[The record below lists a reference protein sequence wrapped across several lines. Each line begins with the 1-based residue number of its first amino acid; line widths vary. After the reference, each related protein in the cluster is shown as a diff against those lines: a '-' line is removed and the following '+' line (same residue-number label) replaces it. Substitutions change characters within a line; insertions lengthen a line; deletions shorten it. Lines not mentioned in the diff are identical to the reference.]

1 MLHRIRSLQAK
12 GIKISICKATSSNE
26 DIGRKEIRVM
36 TFISIS
42 SPHRVA
48 RRKNPVA
55 PLFPSFR
62 LLRNYSRIVPLV
74 PGNESVLLSPPYL
87 SKSGCFS
94 TRGCST
100 RDTVSISSIYR
111 LVPFNKPKFRR
122 GDSREFSNAPFRFF
136 VYTRGG
142 IESDLVVKKDLTS
155 RGNLRVTIIT
165 SKCGGTPKKRFY
177 HAWIYKGEKI
187 IVSYVS

>member
-1 MLHRIRSLQAK
+1 MRSLQAK
-12 GIKISICKATSSNE
+12 GIKISICEATSSIE
-26 DIGRKEIRVM
+26 WRCWKERSTSHDIYFHIESTSSRPKEKSRCSVISKLPPSSKLFENRSFGSRQRKCL
-36 TFISIS
+36 T
-42 SPHRVA
+42 
-48 RRKNPVA
+48 
-55 PLFPSFR
+55 L
-62 LLRNYSRIVPLV
+62 
-74 PGNESVLLSPPYL
+74 PPYL
-87 SKSGCFS
+87 SKSGYFS

-100 RDTVSISSIYR
+100 RNTVSISSIYR
-111 LVPFNKPKFRR
+111 LVLSNKPKFR
-122 GDSREFSNAPFRFF
+122 DSREFPNAPFRSF

-187 IVSYVS
+187 IVSCVS

>member
-1 MLHRIRSLQAK
+1 MRSLQTKA
-12 GIKISICKATSSNE
+12 IKISICKATSSNE
-26 DIGRKEIRVM
+26 DVGRKEVWVM
-36 TFISIS
+36 TFISTSSRPKEKSRCSLIS
-42 SPHRVA
+42 KLPPFSKLFENRSFDSR
-48 RRKNPVA
+48 RRKC
-55 PLFPSFR
+55 LT
-62 LLRNYSRIVPLV
+62 L
-74 PGNESVLLSPPYL
+74 PPYL
-87 SKSGCFS
+87 SKSGYFS

-100 RDTVSISSIYR
+100 RNTVSISSIYR

-165 SKCGGTPKKRFY
+165 SKCGETPKKRFY

-187 IVSYVS
+187 IVSCVS

>member
-62 LLRNYSRIVPLV
+62 LFRNYSRIVLLI
-74 PGNESVLLSPPYL
+74 PGDESVLLSPLTCPN
-87 SKSGCFS
+87 
-94 TRGCST
+94 
-100 RDTVSISSIYR
+100 RDVFPPVDAR
-111 LVPFNKPKFRR
+111 L
-122 GDSREFSNAPFRFF
+122 EIQFRFLLSIASF
-136 VYTRGG
+136 SLINLNLGGG
-142 IESDLVVKKDLTS
+142 ILASFQVRHFDPS
-155 RGNLRVTIIT
+155 YI
-165 SKCGGTPKKRFY
+165 
-177 HAWIYKGEKI
+177 HAEGSNRIWL
-187 IVSYVS
+187 